1 MQRDPAHLLDIFES
15 AKMAVGYLENVSL
28 EDFLRNYM
36 LQDAVIRR
44 IEIIGEA
51 SARVTLESRKKYS
64 QLPWKE
70 MKGMRNLLIHEYDDI
85 NLNEVWNTVKNE
97 LPALIKQIEELNLF
111 DGENNI

>member
-15 AKMAVGYLENVSL
+15 AKMAVGYLENISI
-28 EDFLRNYM
+28 ENFLQNYL

-51 SARVTLESRKKYS
+51 SARVTLESRKKYT

-70 MKGMRNLLIHEYDDI
+70 MKGMHYLYQLFLNFRNVLCPA
-85 NLNEVWNTVKNE
+85 TV
-97 LPALIKQIEELNLF
+97 AY
-111 DGENNI
+111 